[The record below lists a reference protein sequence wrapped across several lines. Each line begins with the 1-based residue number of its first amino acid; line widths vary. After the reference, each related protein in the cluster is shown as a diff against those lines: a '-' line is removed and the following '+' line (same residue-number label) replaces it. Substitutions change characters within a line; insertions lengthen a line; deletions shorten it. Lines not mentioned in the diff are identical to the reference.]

1 MSDLMFVLISTPP
14 GPLGNDAAFSQH
26 RGRITVLLAQLH
38 VQSEPLPRQGLPWVP
53 PLTLV
58 HGDQSQWSALL
69 SFVEAAYFT
78 SLLYFFFPY
87 ALIFLSQGFS

>member
-14 GPLGNDAAFSQH
+14 GPLGDDAAFSQH

-53 PLTLV
+53 PLTLM
-58 HGDQSQWSALL
+58 HGDWSQWSALL
-69 SFVEAAYFT
+69 SLVETAYFT
-78 SLLYFFFPY
+78 SLLYFFFHM
-87 ALIFLSQGFS
+87 LLFF

>member
-14 GPLGNDAAFSQH
+14 GPLGDDAAFSQH

-58 HGDQSQWSALL
+58 HGDRSQWSALL
-69 SFVEAAYFT
+69 SLAEAAYFT
-78 SLLYFFFPY
+78 SLLYFFFHM
-87 ALIFLSQGFS
+87 LLFF